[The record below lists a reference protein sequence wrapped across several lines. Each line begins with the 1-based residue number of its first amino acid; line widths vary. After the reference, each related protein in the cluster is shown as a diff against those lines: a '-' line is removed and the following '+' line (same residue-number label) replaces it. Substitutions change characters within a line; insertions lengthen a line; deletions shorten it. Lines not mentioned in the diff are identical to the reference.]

1 MTPREKKEEEE
12 KKKKKEEEEE
22 VVLCQR
28 LMSSSTNTTRMSS
41 LPGLVAATTSSRTT
55 SAVTTSSSSA
65 IRTSPHNNNGQEN
78 LLNNLTMTTT
88 QDIRPECLNRHQT
101 TVMMT
106 TSTSRSP
113 RKKCYNNTCSDQTST
128 SKKRKLGEEEEEEEQ
143 GEEEEGRGGKGRR
156 GDEQGEKEVVNKCQI
171 DLEKYKRLLL
181 IRKRLF
187 SNLAQRNNIPLFYL
201 YGDLLLIPK
210 YKWGSGVGVGGGR
223 RRRPLTDSSLEAS
236 SQSHQR
242 SSLVQVCPDSQ
253 SFEEGGFTQEWFSR
267 VMLSVV
273 TDLNKYGVCVVDD
286 FLGPERA
293 DHILGEVRDLHQ
305 RGVFCDGQVVSR
317 NVQDHAR
324 GRIRGDKITW
334 VTGGEPNCGC
344 IGQLVSLVDKLVAN
358 ANKHQDAGEL
368 AKYNIAWRTQA
379 MVACYPG
386 EGAHYVKHVDNPDG
400 DGRCITAIYYI
411 NKDWRPEDGGVLR
424 IYPEGSN
431 QVAEI
436 TPVFDRMLFFW
447 SDRRNPHEVL
457 PANFTSRYAI
467 TVWYFDQREREE
479 YLSRRSRDMANT

>member
-1 MTPREKKEEEE
+1 MTSVSGRFVGFEVKDHERLQHLNTIRMSATTGATSYPSCGLCQTQCDLKVCNRCRSVWYCSVGHQREHYTQHKSFCKENAVATESGGGVGGLNSMGGAVN
-12 KKKKKEEEEE
+12 KKKKNK
-22 VVLCQR
+22 
-28 LMSSSTNTTRMSS
+28 
-41 LPGLVAATTSSRTT
+41 
-55 SAVTTSSSSA
+55 
-65 IRTSPHNNNGQEN
+65 
-78 LLNNLTMTTT
+78 
-88 QDIRPECLNRHQT
+88 RHQQHQT
-101 TVMMT
+101 NFSLDSSVLDEVMNL
-106 TSTSRSP
+106 SSV
-113 RKKCYNNTCSDQTST
+113 SDFQMQ
-128 SKKRKLGEEEEEEEQ
+128 LQ
-143 GEEEEGRGGKGRR
+143 
-156 GDEQGEKEVVNKCQI
+156 
-171 DLEKYKRLLL
+171 
-181 IRKRLF
+181 
-187 SNLAQRNNIPLFYL
+187 
-201 YGDLLLIPK
+201 
-210 YKWGSGVGVGGGR
+210 GSGVGVGGGR